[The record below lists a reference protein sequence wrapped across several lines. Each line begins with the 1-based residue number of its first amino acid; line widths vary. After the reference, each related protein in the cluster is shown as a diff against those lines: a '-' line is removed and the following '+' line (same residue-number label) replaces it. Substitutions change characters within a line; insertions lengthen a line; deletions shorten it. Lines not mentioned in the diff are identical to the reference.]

1 MKCQYCLGTGER
13 QAASVIGLE
22 FKKMRMDANIGLRDM
37 AKLMRISHSYLCQLE
52 GGTREWRLSMVQ
64 RYESIIASSLNEV
77 AQEETHQKPS
87 K

>member
-13 QAASVIGLE
+13 QTASTIGLG
-22 FKKMRMDANIGLRDM
+22 FKKMRMDANISLRDM

-64 RYESIIASSLNEV
+64 RYEAIIASSLNEV
-77 AQEETHQKPS
+77 AREETHQKRS